1 MMQVHYDR
9 VVPRTH
15 SIPQAAPAEAPDLFD
30 MEDDVRAS
38 VEMADALYILVEQG
52 AVHGTTERDFAA
64 IVRCASVLQDFTRNV
79 LSRWEGAC
87 KAQAAE

>member
-15 SIPQAAPAEAPDLFD
+15 SIPQAAPAEPPGIFD

-38 VEMADALYILVEQG
+38 AEMADVLYILVERG

-64 IVRCASVLQDFTRNV
+64 IVRCASVLQGFTQNV
-79 LSRWEGAC
+79 LSRWEEAC
-87 KAQAAE
+87 KAKAAA